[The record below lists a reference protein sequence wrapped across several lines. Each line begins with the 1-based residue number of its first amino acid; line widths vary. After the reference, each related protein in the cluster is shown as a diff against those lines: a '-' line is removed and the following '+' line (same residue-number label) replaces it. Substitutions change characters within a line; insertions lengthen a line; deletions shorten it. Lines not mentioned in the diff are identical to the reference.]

1 MAKVTALGMDTITE
15 KSGHQMTGMAVSVC
29 LTPAAPSPVPIPYP
43 TMGTVAEGII
53 DPCMR
58 TKIEGAKI
66 LTVGGCMKACHG
78 NEPGTLKEIVSLN
91 TAGPCFPW
99 LGAPN
104 VLIELGMAGITGSM
118 GQMNKSITAGA
129 GATASGAGGSGAGGG
144 GAGGSAGGPA
154 GGGPQG
160 ARNAGGGGGGSN
172 TGSGPPSPPASPK
185 AEGQAS
191 GGHPV
196 DVATGTMFTAQTVDF
211 VLPGLFYVQWDRAYR
226 SSNVARRAGIGWGW
240 SHSLHY
246 IAERQG
252 DWLLLT
258 DDELRTTPI
267 RMPAEDQFTRLPFGR
282 NVVRFGDGIGI
293 DCDDGLLR
301 VLMPDAAHRTYRLAQ
316 LRDGHG
322 NVATV
327 TWGGEEV
334 VAITDTCNR
343 RAELTRD
350 GRIKSW
356 RLTASDAEGREHQRT
371 LVVYE
376 LDERGDLVRVVDMG
390 GVEWRYEY
398 DEEHYLVREIQPDG
412 VIYHFQY
419 ELVGGQ
425 KRCVETWGELVGQ
438 DILNALGAPEAGD
451 TGAPRGIY
459 HTRFRYGLDPLETA
473 MMDGAGHVHRYRV
486 NPLGQVLQYIDPR
499 GYARDYRY
507 DDSGRLLSS
516 TDGAGR
522 TRRRQY
528 DVFGRLTGIVKPGGA
543 ALRRRYDDGARQ
555 SITIYE
561 DGARTIQ
568 REGERGRIEQLDEA
582 GRVTTWRMN
591 AAGLVTQVDHPGGAT
606 ETFSYDAHAN
616 LVRHVDTIGI
626 TFEYTWDLWGR
637 PVRIRGESGQ
647 TYELFYDSRNEIAEI
662 VEENGR
668 RTTFVTDAM
677 RQLIEE
683 RTTEGAITTSRYVA
697 GVLVERIRP
706 DGGRFRFGYDGLLRL
721 RWIENPAGERYV
733 REYDASGN
741 IARETTFAGITT
753 EYEVDGANQIA
764 ALARDGLQI
773 RFTRDEEDRIIEK
786 EFSTGRRERFRYDRR
801 GGLLCAEVG
810 GVSVSYERDPEG
822 RVLREV
828 QEASGWRYAVEY
840 RYDELGTLVERKYST
855 GWSVGFVRRPEDGQP
870 TRMSLVGSDAGLAGG
885 DPGRAGTGAA
895 LPCLEFAYDARGWEI
910 ERRRLDAPCC
920 VATDRDPFGLPTLVR
935 LLDAKGAER
944 QARAFEWSRLG
955 PLARIID
962 AQRGSRRYTLDVM
975 GRPVEAEGLD
985 VRERF
990 TYAPQGTAVP
1000 ADVPFAL
1007 GRDGRPIAN
1016 GRARLSWDS
1025 AGRLAARHADEPLQS
1040 WQYRYD
1046 ENNQLIRAVRGDGL
1060 EIRYLYDPFG
1070 RRLAVGFNDGTSVW
1084 FGWDGNSIVEEL
1096 PSSGAPVRRVF
1107 ADDGFTPLLESGPD
1121 GAWQLVLTDAAAA
1134 PWLYAAPDLQ
1144 CSTIEMSTWGEVA
1157 SRTGQPGQLRF
1168 AGQRADELTG
1178 LHYNRHRYYAPD
1190 LHVFLTPD
1198 PLALLSTLQDVGYVP
1213 NPTIFIDP
1221 LGLLTI
1227 INGSPG
1233 DPVMED
1239 TIRQMKA
1246 QYPDAKVIRS
1256 DKLGKSPSI
1265 WQRLSGTG
1273 KSANMI
1279 DSNENHV
1286 FVTTHGAP
1294 GRAQWK
1300 GKKGGYATGDEI
1312 GMQLNKAGFK
1322 GKGARVDTTICNG
1335 ATPGE
1340 NDAPSITQGIANQT
1354 GATVWGALADDP
1366 GAARRGT
1373 PMTKHPITFV
1383 KPRPWYNFWSPTAKQ
1398 SDGSD
1403 FVIEDKEYITDKQ
1416 GHLYYGTM
1424 SGTPNNPT
1432 VHGGK
1437 YVPTAPK
1444 R

>member
-1 MAKVTALGMDTITE
+1 M
-15 KSGHQMTGMAVSVC
+15 
-29 LTPAAPSPVPIPYP
+29 
-43 TMGTVAEGII
+43 
-53 DPCMR
+53 
-58 TKIEGAKI
+58 
-66 LTVGGCMKACHG
+66 
-78 NEPGTLKEIVSLN
+78 
-91 TAGPCFPW
+91 
-99 LGAPN
+99 
-104 VLIELGMAGITGSM
+104 
-118 GQMNKSITAGA
+118 
-129 GATASGAGGSGAGGG
+129 
-144 GAGGSAGGPA
+144 
-154 GGGPQG
+154 
-160 ARNAGGGGGGSN
+160 
-172 TGSGPPSPPASPK
+172 
-185 AEGQAS
+185 
-191 GGHPV
+191 
-196 DVATGTMFTAQTVDF
+196 
-211 VLPGLFYVQWDRAYR
+211 
-226 SSNVARRAGIGWGW
+226 
-240 SHSLHY
+240 
-246 IAERQG
+246 
-252 DWLLLT
+252 
-258 DDELRTTPI
+258 
-267 RMPAEDQFTRLPFGR
+267 
-282 NVVRFGDGIGI
+282 
-293 DCDDGLLR
+293 
-301 VLMPDAAHRTYRLAQ
+301 
-316 LRDGHG
+316 
-322 NVATV
+322 
-327 TWGGEEV
+327 
-334 VAITDTCNR
+334 
-343 RAELTRD
+343 
-350 GRIKSW
+350 
-356 RLTASDAEGREHQRT
+356 
-371 LVVYE
+371 
-376 LDERGDLVRVVDMG
+376 
-390 GVEWRYEY
+390 
-398 DEEHYLVREIQPDG
+398 
-412 VIYHFQY
+412 
-419 ELVGGQ
+419 
-425 KRCVETWGELVGQ
+425 
-438 DILNALGAPEAGD
+438 
-451 TGAPRGIY
+451 
-459 HTRFRYGLDPLETA
+459 
-473 MMDGAGHVHRYRV
+473 
-486 NPLGQVLQYIDPR
+486 
-499 GYARDYRY
+499 
-507 DDSGRLLSS
+507 
-516 TDGAGR
+516 
-522 TRRRQY
+522 
-528 DVFGRLTGIVKPGGA
+528 
-543 ALRRRYDDGARQ
+543 
-555 SITIYE
+555 
-561 DGARTIQ
+561 
-568 REGERGRIEQLDEA
+568 
-582 GRVTTWRMN
+582 TTWSLN

-616 LVRHVDTIGI
+616 LARHVDTIGV
-626 TFEYTWDLWGR
+626 TFEYTWDLWGL
-637 PVRIRGESGQ
+637 PVRIKGESGQ
-647 TYELFYDSRNEIAEI
+647 TYELFYDSRNEVAEI

-677 RQLIEE
+677 RQIIEE

-697 GVLVERIRP
+697 GALVERIRP

-721 RWIENPAGERYV
+721 RWIENPAGERYE

-741 IARETTFAGITT
+741 IA
-753 EYEVDGANQIA
+753 
-764 ALARDGLQI
+764 
-773 RFTRDEEDRIIEK
+773 
-786 EFSTGRRERFRYDRR
+786 
-801 GGLLCAEVG
+801 
-810 GVSVSYERDPEG
+810 
-822 RVLREV
+822 
-828 QEASGWRYAVEY
+828 W
-840 RYDELGTLVERKYST
+840 
-855 GWSVGFVRRPEDGQP
+855 
-870 TRMSLVGSDAGLAGG
+870 
-885 DPGRAGTGAA
+885 
-895 LPCLEFAYDARGWEI
+895 
-910 ERRRLDAPCC
+910 
-920 VATDRDPFGLPTLVR
+920 
-935 LLDAKGAER
+935 AKGAER
-944 QARAFEWSRLG
+944 QARAFEWIRLG

-962 AQRGSRRYTLDVM
+962 AQRGSRRYALDVM
-975 GRPVEAEGLD
+975 GRPVEAEGLE

-1025 AGRLAARHADEPLQS
+1025 AGRLAARHADDPLQS

-1046 ENNQLIRAVRGDGL
+1046 ENNQLIQAVRGDGL

-1233 DPVMED
+1233 DPVMKD

-1273 KSANMI
+1273 KNANMI
-1279 DSNENHV
+1279 DANENHV

-1322 GKGARVDTTICNG
+1322 GKGVRVDTTICNG

-1398 SDGSD
+1398 GDGSD